1 MLLRPA
7 NATNLSSLVSGAPLF
22 TELTEATR
30 AAIAEAMRDLEVAPG
45 DSPFSED
52 DRIDALYIVR
62 EGALRAVERGPNGE
76 GIVRT
81 IGAGELLDQLQ
92 TLAGGVRPVR
102 VLATE
107 RSRLAVIPGDVVDAL
122 VATHADLRHA
132 RERLHRR
139 QLFCRLHG
147 IFGAF
152 DAEFLDE
159 LEAAASWT
167 HVERGDSLFAQGD
180 PSTTLYFVISGR
192 LQTMRREPNGV
203 VRTLAESGRGDAIGE
218 NDFFTGEP
226 HVASVRAVR
235 DSVVV
240 GVTSQA
246 FDALVAK
253 RPHLLRHITRHIVE
267 QHRRPTVAS
276 ATSGRVATI
285 AIVSLGTRVRMPDF
299 TERLTT
305 RLSELGSVTRLSSQ
319 IVNERMAEPGIAQTT
334 EESAD
339 CERLLA
345 WLEGQETKHRFVV
358 YEADPTATEWTR
370 RCLRQADRIVLVAH
384 AHDDPAPG
392 ALEREL
398 LLGQG
403 RITDAVELLVLV
415 HPDGTRMPS
424 GTNRWLQPR
433 PHVEEH
439 RHVRWTED
447 ADFGRLARILAGRAV
462 GIVLGGGGARG
473 FAHIGILRAL
483 REAEIP
489 IDMIGGTSMGAALAA
504 QWALGGSADEIR
516 EINHRIWVQMRPHT
530 KLTLPIVSIVGN
542 TLAAKCGRMMY
553 GETEIE
559 DLWIPFFCVS
569 SNLTTAEVMVHR
581 RGSLLDAATAS
592 ASLPGFAVPTLHGKQ
607 LLCDG
612 GVLNNLPTDI
622 MRQLGAGTVIASEVS
637 LEDDTTF
644 LAERVPT
651 PWEVLRRR
659 AKFPSVMEVILR
671 ASLLHSTRRQ
681 QIALDESDFTL
692 HPPVEG
698 FSMMDFPKLSE
709 LIDLGYRYAR
719 ETIAT
724 WRDRDL
730 PFPIADVTRERRAA
744 PMTSSPRHP

>member
-1 MLLRPA
+1 MLLQPA
-7 NATNLSSLVSGAPLF
+7 SATDLSSPVGGAPLLAR
-22 TELTEATR
+22 LTEATR
-30 AAIAEAMRDLEVAPG
+30 SALAEATREIELAEG

-62 EGALRAVERGPNGE
+62 EGSLRAVERGPNGE
-76 GIVRT
+76 SIVRT
-81 IGAGELLDQLQ
+81 IVAGELLDQLQ
-92 TLAGGVRPVR
+92 TLSGGVRPVR

-107 RSRLAVIPGDVVDAL
+107 RSRLAMIPGDIVDAL
-122 VATHADLRHA
+122 VATHADLRVA

-147 IFGAF
+147 IFGTL
-152 DAEFLDE
+152 DTEFLDE
-159 LEAAASWT
+159 LEAAATWT
-167 HVERGDSLFAQGD
+167 HVERSDTLFAQGD

-192 LQTMRREPNGV
+192 LQAIRRESDGT
-203 VRTLAESGRGDAIGE
+203 VRTLGESGRGDAIGE
-218 NDFFTGEP
+218 NDFFMGEP
-226 HVASVRAVR
+226 RVASIRAIR

-240 GVTSQA
+240 GIPSEA

-253 RPHLLRHITRHIVE
+253 RPQLLRRITRHIVE
-267 QHRRPTVAS
+267 QHRRPTVES

-285 AIVSLGTRVRMPDF
+285 AIVALGARVRMAEF
-299 TERLTT
+299 TVRLTT
-305 RLSELGSVTRLSSQ
+305 RLAELGPVTRLSSEV
-319 IVNERMAEPGIAQTT
+319 VNERMAEPGIAQTP

-358 YEADPTATEWTR
+358 YEADATATEWTR

-384 AHDDPAPG
+384 AGDDPAPS

-403 RITDAVELLVLV
+403 RITDAVEILVLV
-415 HPDGTRMPS
+415 HPDGTKMPS
-424 GTNRWLQPR
+424 GTNRWLHVR

-447 ADFGRLARILAGRAV
+447 ADFGRLARILGGRAV

-473 FAHIGILRAL
+473 FAHIGVLRAL

-516 EINHRIWVQMRPHT
+516 EINHRIWVKMRPHT
-530 KLTLPIVSIVGN
+530 KLTLPIVSIVGSA
-542 TLAAKCGRMMY
+542 LAAKCGRMMY

-569 SNLTTAEVMVHR
+569 SNLSTADVMVHR

-592 ASLPGFAVPTLHGKQ
+592 ASLPGFAVPMLHGKQ

-612 GVLNNLPTDI
+612 GILNNLPTDV
-622 MRQLGAGTVIASEVS
+622 MRRLGAGTVIASEVS

-644 LAERVPT
+644 LAERVPS

-659 AKFPSVMEVILR
+659 AKFPSLMEVILR
-671 ASLLHSTRRQ
+671 ASLLHSTRHQ

-709 LIDLGYRYAR
+709 LIDIGYRYAR
-719 ETIAT
+719 ETIAS
-724 WRDRDL
+724 WRDGEL

-744 PMTSSPRHP
+744 PLTPVS

>member
-1 MLLRPA
+1 MLLEQASAPG
-7 NATNLSSLVSGAPLF
+7 LLSLVGSAPLF
-22 TELTEATR
+22 AGLTEATR
-30 AAIAEAMRDLEVAPG
+30 SAVAQAMREVDLPEG
-45 DSPFSED
+45 ESPFGDE

-62 EGALRAVERGPNGE
+62 QGSLRAVEKGSSGDTL
-76 GIVRT
+76 VRA
-81 IGAGELLDQLQ
+81 IGVGELLDQLQ

-102 VLATE
+102 VLASE
-107 RSRLAVIPGDVVDAL
+107 PSRLAMLPGDVVDAL
-122 VATHADLRHA
+122 VATHPDFRRA

-147 IFGAF
+147 IFGSL

-159 LEAAASWT
+159 LESAATWT
-167 HVERGDSLFAQGD
+167 HVERSDLLYEQNDA
-180 PSTTLYFVISGR
+180 STSLYFVISGR
-192 LQTMRREPNGV
+192 LQTIRREPNGTQ
-203 VRTLAESGRGDAIGE
+203 RTLGESSRGDAIGE
-218 NDFFTGEP
+218 ADFFTGEP
-226 HVASVRAVR
+226 RGGTVRAVR

-240 GVTSQA
+240 GVASQA
-246 FDALVAK
+246 FDSLVAK
-253 RPHLLRHITRHIVE
+253 RPHMLRYITRHLVE
-267 QHRRPTVAS
+267 QHRRPAVAS
-276 ATSGRVATI
+276 STSGRVSTI
-285 AIVSLGTRVRMPDF
+285 AIIALGNRVRMPEF
-299 TERLTT
+299 VARLTS
-305 RLSELGSVTRLSSQ
+305 RIAELGSVTRLSSQ
-319 IVNERMAEPGIAQTT
+319 DVNTRMAEPDIAQTP

-358 YEADPTATEWTR
+358 YEADTTATEWTR

-384 AHDDPAPG
+384 AQDDPAPA

-403 RITDAVELLVLV
+403 RITDAIELLVLV

-424 GTNRWLQPR
+424 GTNRWLRTR

-439 RHVRWTED
+439 RHVRLSED
-447 ADFGRLARILAGRAV
+447 ADFGRLARMLAGRAV
-462 GIVLGGGGARG
+462 GVVLGGGGARG
-473 FAHIGILRAL
+473 FAHIGVLRAL
-483 REAEIP
+483 REAEVP
-489 IDMIGGTSMGAALAA
+489 VDMIGGTSMGAALAA

-516 EINHRIWVQMRPHT
+516 AINHRVWVQLQPHK
-530 KLTLPIVSIVGN
+530 KLTIPIVSIVGN
-542 TLAAKCGRMMY
+542 TLSTKCGRMMY

-559 DLWIPFFCVS
+559 DLWIPFFSVS

-612 GVLNNLPTDI
+612 GVLNNLPTDV
-622 MRQLGAGTVIASEVS
+622 MRQIGAGTVIASEVS

-651 PWEVLRRR
+651 PWEVIRKR
-659 AKFPSVMEVILR
+659 AKFPSLMEVILR
-671 ASLLHSTRRQ
+671 ASLLHSTRRE

-692 HPPVEG
+692 RPPVEG
-698 FSMMDFPKLSE
+698 FSMMDFPRLSE
-709 LIDLGYRYAR
+709 LIDIGYRYAR

-724 WRDRDL
+724 WRDREL
-730 PFPIADVTRERRAA
+730 PFPTADVTRERRAA
-744 PMTSSPRHP
+744 PLNPV